1 MLGLEHAASAYLGED
16 AGKGV
21 HLRQLSLKGVR
32 GLKTSAI
39 AALELPQSQGALVIP
54 APMVSFS
61 KLQDGDST
69 LNWAMRIR
77 CAIILMLSSQCDRGW
92 QAAP

>member
-1 MLGLEHAASAYLGED
+1 MQHQAYLSED

-21 HLRQLSLKGVR
+21 HLSQLSLKGVR
-32 GLKTSAI
+32 GLETSAI

-54 APMVSFS
+54 VPMVSFS
-61 KLQDGDST
+61 KLQDGEST
-69 LNWAMRIR
+69 FKWAMRIR
-77 CAIILMLSSQCDRGW
+77 CASILMLSSQCDCGW